1 MRDSSQRTLGLEAQ
15 FLWGRRRW
23 LSGNWIKEGYW
34 TVAGMKS
41 PERPAD
47 MLMKDKIPQGCQACL
62 NLATGEPVIRCL
74 EDGLS
79 VGIYEATFHAAFTQ
93 PPLSYVAPSDFMM
106 ESEFYLL
113 GPDPRPYL
121 THSVSL
127 NVINYCVIFFLILL

>member
-1 MRDSSQRTLGLEAQ
+1 MQDSSQRTLGLEAQ
-15 FLWGRRRW
+15 FLWWRRRW

-93 PPLSYVAPSDFMM
+93 PPVSYRL
-106 ESEFYLL
+106 Y
-113 GPDPRPYL
+113 
-121 THSVSL
+121 SVTS
-127 NVINYCVIFFLILL
+127 